1 MLYTANV
8 FLFQGSESPHFI
20 SKNLLQFGQF
30 CMPNELN
37 WCHEPQRTSVEGTSV
52 ITGPKCNK
60 GPICN
65 NIWTQ
70 A

>member
-37 WCHEPQRTSVEGTSV
+37 WCHEPQRTSAGRLHE
-52 ITGPKCNK
+52 K
-60 GPICN
+60 GSCLKPGSSSE
-65 NIWTQ
+65 TEL